1 MNLSKKF
8 KYFSGALLLGA
19 LMVIN
24 VTVGTVPDSSLADEQ
39 VSQVSLLGLET
50 SIYTPAAVATVHC
63 NNMGCIWDESGN
75 CGDNCPVA
83 CYYIEGLSCQATST
97 TDCDLDICQ

>member
-39 VSQVSLLGLET
+39 VS
-50 SIYTPAAVATVHC
+50 
-63 NNMGCIWDESGN
+63 
-75 CGDNCPVA
+75 
-83 CYYIEGLSCQATST
+83 
-97 TDCDLDICQ
+97 